1 MAWFFPKPSSV
12 KLFAPYKYFALA
24 ALVCLILLG
33 LLLFAR
39 HAPKPEPPATLDGK
53 WVGTVV
59 WKDASGRPYQQKF
72 KTALFFLPYHVCGII
87 ITFPTGAIGG
97 KGTYTRLG
105 SRVTV
110 TCGSLSIN
118 GRPLPLDTFSHQPW
132 YHAAASYT
140 VSYDSEHLTLTPDKY
155 PTPAPCWPLLV
166 SPAPIKLG
174 RIAPP
179 DEPATVPAPR
189 E

>member
-1 MAWFFPKPSSV
+1 MAWVSRKSSSV
-12 KLFAPYKYFALA
+12 TLIRYKYPALGA
-24 ALVCLILLG
+24 CVG
-33 LLLFAR
+33 LLLIGLLFFVR
-39 HAPKPEPPATLDGK
+39 TAPKPEPPPALDGK

-59 WKDASGRPYQQKF
+59 WNDASGRPYRQKF
-72 KTALFFLPYHVCGII
+72 KTALFFLPHNVCGIV

-97 KGTYTRLG
+97 KGTYTRQG

-110 TCGSLSIN
+110 STGSLSIN

-140 VSYDSEHLTLTPDKY
+140 VNYDSDHLTLTPDKE

-166 SPAPIKLG
+166 SPTPITLG

-179 DEPATVPAPR
+179 DEPAAAPAPR

>member
-1 MAWFFPKPSSV
+1 M
-12 KLFAPYKYFALA
+12 LA
-24 ALVCLILLG
+24 AVLLLG
-33 LLLFAR
+33 LLLSLAFSR
-39 HAPKPEPPATLDGK
+39 IERRLDPPATLDGK
-53 WVGTVV
+53 WVGTVA
-59 WKDASGRPYQQKF
+59 WNDASGRLYQQSL
-72 KTALFFLPYHVCGII
+72 KTALFFLPHGVCGIV

-97 KGTYTRLG
+97 KGTYTRQG
-105 SRVTV
+105 NKIAV

-132 YHAAASYT
+132 YRATANYT
-140 VSYDSEHLTLTPDKY
+140 VAYDSERLTLTPDKA

-166 SPAPIKLG
+166 SPAPIKLA

-179 DEPATVPAPR
+179 DEPAAPAAPG